1 MIYAL
6 CDPREGRQEIY
17 IGSTVNDKTRFAAHI
32 RDGKSAELTYSKLKG
47 LKVSY
52 KDVWIKQLLLERLK
66 PILVVIDDS
75 EIFSE
80 SDWIKKF
87 SEGDFILQNSRI
99 DVENF
104 LSGYGLYSRA
114 CRDVPDKIYL
124 DALMKIKSYS
134 LYPILEKKIFIS
146 EYIALCNQGGD
157 YIESSFK
164 YYSYPT
170 KNIDNSDIVIFQKE
184 YSNLQLFFEGDFS
197 SAIVGCNNLYLM
209 DTEAKLAFI
218 RDYLNNDLLGF
229 VLEQIAYTESEEDD
243 DSLIFDLELLLSN
256 KNLIINSIHK
266 KQISYLKDIWIN
278 DSYNFLLNL

>member
-6 CDPREGRQEIY
+6 CEPREGRQEFY
-17 IGSTVNDKTRFAAHI
+17 IGSTVNKKTRFATHV

-80 SDWIKKF
+80 SDWIKKI

-99 DVENF
+99 DVENC
-104 LSGYGLYSRA
+104 LSGYGLYSKG
-114 CRDVPDKIYL
+114 CRVVPDKIYL
-124 DALMKIKSYS
+124 DALIKIKSYS

-146 EYIALCNQGGD
+146 EYIAICNQGGD

-164 YYSYPT
+164 YY
-170 KNIDNSDIVIFQKE
+170 
-184 YSNLQLFFEGDFS
+184 
-197 SAIVGCNNLYLM
+197 
-209 DTEAKLAFI
+209 
-218 RDYLNNDLLGF
+218 
-229 VLEQIAYTESEEDD
+229 
-243 DSLIFDLELLLSN
+243 
-256 KNLIINSIHK
+256 
-266 KQISYLKDIWIN
+266 
-278 DSYNFLLNL
+278 